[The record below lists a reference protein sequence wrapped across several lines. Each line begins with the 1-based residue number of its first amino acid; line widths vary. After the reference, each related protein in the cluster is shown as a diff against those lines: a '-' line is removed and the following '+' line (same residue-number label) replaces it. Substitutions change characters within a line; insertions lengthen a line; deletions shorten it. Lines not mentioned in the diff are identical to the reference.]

1 VSGGAVAISWVRC
14 ARIGGDTWGPGE
26 PPMGATDE
34 RHQLY
39 ILDGDTVRRS
49 VEIMSPAY
57 LYGAGDQTTDFGSLP
72 GSLRIRV
79 AQTADNGGRGLNKE
93 LTITL

>member
-1 VSGGAVAISWVRC
+1 VAISWVRC

-26 PPMGATDE
+26 PPLGAAVE
-34 RHQLY
+34 NYQLE
-39 ILDGDTVRRS
+39 ILDGDTVKRT
-49 VEIMSPAY
+49 VAIMSPAY
-57 LYGAGDQTTDFGSLP
+57 LYGAGDQTADFGSLP